1 MLIPQLRVVDYVADN
16 ILQRESHS
24 SPFFPG
30 TVQPKLQESMID
42 NWSDEAEVFRE
53 FLHTRA
59 GRKLHAATALYGV
72 RSFGA
77 VSRVTWVKY
86 IAKGITRFIPIIGWG
101 LLAYDLYNL
110 GDDLEFY

>member
-30 TVQPKLQESMID
+30 TVQPRLQQSVVE
-42 NWSDEAEVFRE
+42 NWSDEAEIFHE
-53 FLHTRA
+53 FMHTRA

-72 RSFGA
+72 RAFAA
-77 VSRVTWVKY
+77 VSRVSWIKL
-86 IAKGITRFIPIIGWG
+86 ASKGIVRVIPIVGWG

-110 GDDLEFY
+110 GDDLELY